1 MLIPRELPVDE
12 CLNRLASKAIG
23 RLAVATPLGP
33 RIYPVNYVV
42 DGDSVVFRTNPYGTL
57 GTFGRG
63 LDVAFEVDDVNE
75 SIRHG
80 WSVML
85 LGRGELLPSS
95 EIQEL
100 ARGAGLRSRAGGDRS
115 LYVRLVW
122 SHMTGREVGWE
133 AGAVPTEIVL
143 LMHPSTAP

>member
-42 DGDSVVFRTNPYGTL
+42 DGESVVFRTNPYGTL

-63 LDVAFEVDDVNE
+63 MDVAFEVDHIDEAV
-75 SIRHG
+75 RHG

-85 LGRGELLPSS
+85 LGRGELISS
-95 EIQEL
+95 TEIREL
-100 ARGAGLRSRAGGDRS
+100 ARGRGLTSWAGGDKS

-122 SHMTGREVGWE
+122 RHMTGREVGW
-133 AGAVPTEIVL
+133 GVDSDPMDLLLQLRPTTS
-143 LMHPSTAP
+143 P